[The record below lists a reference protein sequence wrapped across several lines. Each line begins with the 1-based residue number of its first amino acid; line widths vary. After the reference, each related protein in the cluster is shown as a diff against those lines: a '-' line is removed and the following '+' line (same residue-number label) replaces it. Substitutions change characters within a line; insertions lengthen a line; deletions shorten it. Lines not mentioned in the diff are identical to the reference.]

1 MPNTDRRVLS
11 NDPSSK
17 CGTDF
22 GSSFP
27 FVSKVANFEGYDKF
41 SELIYYFLQVS
52 YGASSSLLNDSS
64 MYNTFFRT
72 CPSNRHLAISLAA
85 IIAHFG
91 WSCINIVSSRE
102 SGSYLGIA
110 QDLKQEL
117 KHYNLCVAIDEV
129 AGSYDEIPGII
140 FKIRRRTTVTVSVL
154 LGSDDYVAHIF
165 DEIRNKNLTK
175 RIWIGIN
182 IPRIDNTFVID
193 GSLWIST
200 PAEDLGELGSYIKE
214 VSTDISGAYFK
225 GLAANRYRPENFTQ
239 SNFLYLQ
246 RFPWDKIVYVMNSV
260 LAIASGLESV
270 KPCRHGDPHC
280 SNCLEENFTLSY
292 VRNLLLRQLEGSSFV
307 ENRDV
312 YVSFNKNREL
322 NAEFDI
328 LNLRIADNSTLTS
341 FRVGK
346 TTRHRGLEI
355 NASEIRWPGNEPEV
369 PYSECWERCPSGSYT
384 ENYFGVCWWSCHKC
398 PHGTYNSNSTS
409 TLCSACPKEQMT
421 NGLQSACVDKPLI
434 IMKAG
439 EFLAVIFLS
448 ACGLGEMLT
457 LLVIGVFVRY
467 HVTPVVKAANLT
479 LSLLSLIV
487 LLAWF
492 LIPGLYIGQ
501 PTNVTCSLRAVVFAV
516 LYTAIT
522 SVLLTKTNRVIKIFS
537 AINVKKHRFLSN
549 YWYGFLTCALIII
562 QLGICALHL
571 LIFPPK
577 LVYDYSVSDAL
588 LVQCN
593 ANLGFDV
600 TAFGYN
606 IFLSLTCCVLAY
618 QSRKLP
624 SAYTEFKWIFLAM
637 FTNISSWLIILIN
650 SHAWPSTK
658 GNLICTIMAL
668 MVGAYA
674 MLFLLFLPKVRVIFF
689 RPEKNTKQAA
699 IESTRR
705 YSLEQASGIDLSPV
719 QGSDQRRNSSPAC
732 LAMQFMKGSIGK
744 LPVIKNNLGS
754 RRSQSSKI
762 TTINECSEER
772 KTSI

>member
-1 MPNTDRRVLS
+1 MI
-11 NDPSSK
+11 
-17 CGTDF
+17 
-22 GSSFP
+22 
-27 FVSKVANFEGYDKF
+27 NFSDLF
-41 SELIYYFLQVS
+41 YYFLQVS
-52 YGASSSLLNDSS
+52 YGVSSSLPNDSS

-72 CPSNRHLAISLAA
+72 CPSNRQLAISLAA
-85 IIAHFG
+85 IIAYFG

-102 SGSYLGIA
+102 GGSYLGIA

-117 KHYNLCVAIDEV
+117 KYYNICVAIDEA
-129 AGSYDEIPGII
+129 AGSFDEIPGII
-140 FKIRRRTTVTVSVL
+140 FKIKRRAAVTVSVL
-154 LGSDDYVAHIF
+154 LGSDDYVAHIL

-175 RIWIGIN
+175 RMWIGIN
-182 IPRIDNTFVID
+182 TPRIDNTFVID

-200 PAEDLGELGSYIKE
+200 PAEDLDELGSYIKT

-225 GLAANRYRPENFTQ
+225 GLAANRYRRENFTQ
-239 SNFLYLQ
+239 GNFIHLQ

-260 LAIASGLESV
+260 LAIASGLKSV
-270 KPCRHGDPHC
+270 KPCRLGDPRC
-280 SNCLEENFTLSY
+280 SNGLEENFTLSY

-307 ENRDV
+307 DNRDV

-322 NAEFDI
+322 DTEFDI
-328 LNLRIADNSTLTS
+328 LNLRITDNSTFTS

-346 TTRHRGLEI
+346 TTGNRDLVI
-355 NASEIRWPGNEPEV
+355 NVSEIRWPGNEPEV
-369 PYSECWERCPSGSYT
+369 PFSGCWKRCPLGSYT
-384 ENYFGVCWWSCHKC
+384 EIYFGVCWRSCPKC
-398 PHGTYNSNSTS
+398 PHGTYNSNSTA
-409 TLCSACPKEQMT
+409 TMCSVCPKEQMT

-434 IMKAG
+434 IIKPG
-439 EFLAVIFLS
+439 EFLAVIFLL
-448 ACGLGEMLT
+448 ACGLGEMLNA
-457 LLVIGVFVRY
+457 LVLGVFVRY
-467 HVTPVVKAANLT
+467 HLTPVVKAANLT

-501 PTNVTCSLRAVVFAV
+501 PTTFICNLRAVVFAV
-516 LYTAIT
+516 LYTAFT
-522 SVLLTKTNRVIKIFS
+522 SVLLAKTNRVIKIFS
-537 AINVKKHRFLSN
+537 AINVKKHRFLTN
-549 YWYGFLTCALIII
+549 YWYGFLTCALIIV

-588 LVQCN
+588 LVKCN
-593 ANLGFDV
+593 ENMGFDV
-600 TAFGYN
+600 IALGYN

-650 SHAWPSTK
+650 RHVWPSTK

-668 MVGAYA
+668 IVGAYA

-689 RPEKNTKQAA
+689 HPEKNTKQAA

-719 QGSDQRRNSSPAC
+719 QGSYQQRNSSPAC

-754 RRSQSSKI
+754 GRSQSSNI

-772 KTSI
+772 KQAFELV